1 MSVSVFSTGK
11 NALITGAAS
20 GVGLAV
26 AKLCASHGMNLHLVD
41 NNSSSL
47 AEARNGI
54 TTTKGTLETHQ
65 MDVASLSDWSSLKS
79 TLEKSNTKLDFL
91 HLNAG
96 IGAKGDWTDSSYFH
110 KIFDVNFFG
119 VVNGIN
125 TFVPH
130 FQDNSSDA
138 KAIVVTGSKQG
149 ISNPLGNPAYNAS
162 KSALKTITE
171 HLSFDLT
178 KSSPSTSVHLLVPG
192 WTFTGLTGGG
202 STKMKPDGAWSA
214 EQVADFLYKK
224 MGDSEIH
231 RSCLHFVISIMSSP
245 VTSVMS
251 SPVPPIMSSLIK
263 ALFKAARPSPLHT
276 PQTPQ
281 HYPHQI
287 LQHHQTLQHHQLLQ
301 HRQTWHQMPTL
312 PHSRKA
318 RLWYGWVQ

>member
-41 NNSSSL
+41 NNSSAL
-47 AEARNGI
+47 TEAKNGI
-54 TTTKGTLETHQ
+54 STKGTLETHTL
-65 MDVASLSDWSSLKS
+65 DVASLDDWSSLKS
-79 TLEKSNTKLDFL
+79 TLDKSNTKLDFL

-119 VVNGIN
+119 VINGIN

-130 FQDNSSDA
+130 FQNNSSDA

-149 ISNPLGNPAYNAS
+149 ITNPPGNPAYNAS
-162 KSALKTITE
+162 KSALKSITE
-171 HLSFDLT
+171 HLSFDLA

-202 STKMKPDGAWSA
+202 STKTKPDGAWSA

-224 MGDSEIH
+224 MDEGKFYVMCPDNDVDWETDRKRMMWTMGDVVYERQPQSRWRDE
-231 RSCLHFVISIMSSP
+231 
-245 VTSVMS
+245 
-251 SPVPPIMSSLIK
+251 
-263 ALFKAARPSPLHT
+263 FKEEAAET
-276 PQTPQ
+276 MDGM
-281 HYPHQI
+281 
-287 LQHHQTLQHHQLLQ
+287 TLGE
-301 HRQTWHQMPTL
+301 RQG
-312 PHSRKA
+312 K
-318 RLWYGWVQ
+318 

>member
-41 NNSSSL
+41 NNSSAL
-47 AEARNGI
+47 TEAKNGI
-54 TTTKGTLETHQ
+54 TTKGTLETHTL
-65 MDVASLSDWSSLKS
+65 DVASLDDWSSLKS
-79 TLEKSNTKLDFL
+79 TLDKSNTKLDFL

-119 VVNGIN
+119 VINGIN

-149 ISNPLGNPAYNAS
+149 ITNPPGNPAYNAS
-162 KSALKTITE
+162 KSALKSITE
-171 HLSFDLT
+171 HLSFDLA
-178 KSSPSTSVHLLVPG
+178 KSSPKTSVHLLVPG

-202 STKMKPDGAWSA
+202 STKAKPDGAWSA

-224 MGDSEIH
+224 MGEGKFYVMCPDNDVDWETDRKRMMWTMGDVVYERQPQSRWRDGFKEEATKTMDG
-231 RSCLHFVISIMSSP
+231 MS
-245 VTSVMS
+245 
-251 SPVPPIMSSLIK
+251 LGEK
-263 ALFKAARPSPLHT
+263 QGH
-276 PQTPQ
+276 
-281 HYPHQI
+281 
-287 LQHHQTLQHHQLLQ
+287 
-301 HRQTWHQMPTL
+301 
-312 PHSRKA
+312 
-318 RLWYGWVQ
+318 

>member
-41 NNSSSL
+41 NNSSAL
-47 AEARNGI
+47 TEAKNGI
-54 TTTKGTLETHQ
+54 NTKGTLETHTL
-65 MDVASLSDWSSLKS
+65 DVASLDDWSSLKS
-79 TLEKSNTKLDFL
+79 ALDKSNTKLDFL

-119 VVNGIN
+119 VINGIN

-149 ISNPLGNPAYNAS
+149 ITNPPGNPAYNAS
-162 KSALKTITE
+162 KSALKSITE
-171 HLSFDLT
+171 HLSFDLA

-202 STKMKPDGAWSA
+202 STKTKPDGAWSA

-224 MGDSEIH
+224 MGEGK
-231 RSCLHFVISIMSSP
+231 FY
-245 VTSVMS
+245 VMCPDNDVDWETDRKRMMWTMGDVVYERQPQS
-251 SPVPPIMSSLIK
+251 RWRDE
-263 ALFKAARPSPLHT
+263 FKEEAT
-276 PQTPQ
+276 KTMDGM
-281 HYPHQI
+281 
-287 LQHHQTLQHHQLLQ
+287 TLGEKQG
-301 HRQTWHQMPTL
+301 
-312 PHSRKA
+312 K
-318 RLWYGWVQ
+318 

>member
-41 NNSSSL
+41 NNSSAL
-47 AEARNGI
+47 TEAKNGI
-54 TTTKGTLETHQ
+54 TTKGTLETHTL
-65 MDVASLSDWSSLKS
+65 DVASLDDWSSLKS
-79 TLEKSNTKLDFL
+79 TLDKSNTKLDFL

-119 VVNGIN
+119 VINGIN

-130 FQDNSSDA
+130 FQNNSSDA

-149 ISNPLGNPAYNAS
+149 ITNPPGNPAYNAS
-162 KSALKTITE
+162 KSALKSITE
-171 HLSFDLT
+171 HLSFDLA

-202 STKMKPDGAWSA
+202 STKTKPDGAWSA

-224 MGDSEIH
+224 MGEGKFYVMCPDNDVDWETDRKRMMWTMGDVVYERQPQSRWREE
-231 RSCLHFVISIMSSP
+231 FKEEAMKTMDGMS
-245 VTSVMS
+245 
-251 SPVPPIMSSLIK
+251 LGEK
-263 ALFKAARPSPLHT
+263 
-276 PQTPQ
+276 Q
-281 HYPHQI
+281 
-287 LQHHQTLQHHQLLQ
+287 
-301 HRQTWHQMPTL
+301 
-312 PHSRKA
+312 
-318 RLWYGWVQ
+318 G

>member
-41 NNSSSL
+41 NNSSAL
-47 AEARNGI
+47 TEAKKDI
-54 TTTKGTLETHQ
+54 TTKGTLETHTL
-65 MDVASLSDWSSLKS
+65 DVASLDDWSSLKS
-79 TLEKSNTKLDFL
+79 TLDKSNTKLDFL

-96 IGAKGDWTDSSYFH
+96 IGAKGEWTDSSYFH

-119 VVNGIN
+119 VINGIN

-130 FQDNSSDA
+130 FQNNSSDA

-149 ISNPLGNPAYNAS
+149 ITNPPGNPAYNAS
-162 KSALKTITE
+162 KSALKSITE
-171 HLSFDLT
+171 HLSFDLA

-202 STKMKPDGAWSA
+202 STKTKPDGAWSA

-224 MGDSEIH
+224 MGEGKFYVMCPDNDVDWETDRKRMMWTMGDVVYERQPQSRWREE
-231 RSCLHFVISIMSSP
+231 FKEEAMKTMDGMS
-245 VTSVMS
+245 
-251 SPVPPIMSSLIK
+251 LGEK
-263 ALFKAARPSPLHT
+263 QAK
-276 PQTPQ
+276 
-281 HYPHQI
+281 
-287 LQHHQTLQHHQLLQ
+287 
-301 HRQTWHQMPTL
+301 
-312 PHSRKA
+312 
-318 RLWYGWVQ
+318 

>member
-41 NNSSSL
+41 NNSSAL
-47 AEARNGI
+47 TEAKDGI
-54 TTTKGTLETHQ
+54 TTKGTLETHTL
-65 MDVASLSDWSSLKS
+65 DVASLDDWASLKS
-79 TLEKSNTKLDFL
+79 TLDKSNTKLDFL

-119 VVNGIN
+119 VINGIN

-130 FQDNSSDA
+130 FQNNSSDA

-149 ISNPLGNPAYNAS
+149 ITNPPGNPAYNAS
-162 KSALKTITE
+162 KSALKSITE
-171 HLSFDLT
+171 HLSFDLA

-202 STKMKPDGAWSA
+202 STKTKPDGAWSA

-224 MGDSEIH
+224 MGEGK
-231 RSCLHFVISIMSSP
+231 FY
-245 VTSVMS
+245 VMCPDGDVDWETDRKRMMWTMGDVVYERQPQS
-251 SPVPPIMSSLIK
+251 RWRDE
-263 ALFKAARPSPLHT
+263 FKEEATKTMDEMVLGEK
-276 PQTPQ
+276 QG
-281 HYPHQI
+281 
-287 LQHHQTLQHHQLLQ
+287 
-301 HRQTWHQMPTL
+301 
-312 PHSRKA
+312 K
-318 RLWYGWVQ
+318 

>member
-1 MSVSVFSTGK
+1 LFTFISLVLGRPMLISFTHYSPTVPSRTITMSVSVFSTGK

-41 NNSSSL
+41 NNSSAL
-47 AEARNGI
+47 TEAKNGI
-54 TTTKGTLETHQ
+54 TTKGTLETHTL
-65 MDVASLSDWSSLKS
+65 DVASLDDWSSLKS
-79 TLEKSNTKLDFL
+79 TLDKSNTKLDFL

-119 VVNGIN
+119 VINGIN

-130 FQDNSSDA
+130 FQNNSSDA

-149 ISNPLGNPAYNAS
+149 ITNPPGNPAYNAS
-162 KSALKTITE
+162 KSALKSITE
-171 HLSFDLT
+171 HLSFDLA

-202 STKMKPDGAWSA
+202 STKTKPDGAWSA

-224 MGDSEIH
+224 MGEGKFYVMCPDNDVDWETDRKRMMWTMGDVVYERQPQSRWRDE
-231 RSCLHFVISIMSSP
+231 FKEEATKTMDGMS
-245 VTSVMS
+245 
-251 SPVPPIMSSLIK
+251 LGEK
-263 ALFKAARPSPLHT
+263 QGK
-276 PQTPQ
+276 
-281 HYPHQI
+281 
-287 LQHHQTLQHHQLLQ
+287 
-301 HRQTWHQMPTL
+301 
-312 PHSRKA
+312 
-318 RLWYGWVQ
+318 

>member
-41 NNSSSL
+41 NNSSAL
-47 AEARNGI
+47 TEAKNGI
-54 TTTKGTLETHQ
+54 TTKGTLETHTL
-65 MDVASLSDWSSLKS
+65 DVASLDDWSSLKS
-79 TLEKSNTKLDFL
+79 TLDKSNTKLDFL

-119 VVNGIN
+119 VINGIS

-130 FQDNSSDA
+130 FQNNSSDA

-149 ISNPLGNPAYNAS
+149 ITNPPGNPAYNAS
-162 KSALKTITE
+162 KSALKSITE
-171 HLSFDLT
+171 HLSFDLA
-178 KSSPSTSVHLLVPG
+178 KSSPKTSVHLLVPG

-202 STKMKPDGAWSA
+202 STKAKPDGAWSA

-224 MGDSEIH
+224 MGEGKFYVMCPDNDVDWETDRKRMMWTMGDVVYERQPQSRWRDGFKEEATKTMDG
-231 RSCLHFVISIMSSP
+231 MS
-245 VTSVMS
+245 
-251 SPVPPIMSSLIK
+251 LGEK
-263 ALFKAARPSPLHT
+263 QGH
-276 PQTPQ
+276 
-281 HYPHQI
+281 
-287 LQHHQTLQHHQLLQ
+287 
-301 HRQTWHQMPTL
+301 
-312 PHSRKA
+312 
-318 RLWYGWVQ
+318 